1 MKSFVLFFLTALTVP
16 SFGQT
21 IIHDEN
27 AGVRNIPAFSGIK
40 VSGGIDVYLSQS
52 EDYALA
58 VSASDQKYRDDIRTE
73 VNNGILN
80 ISYDGGSFRLN
91 ANRKLR
97 VYTSF
102 QNLVSLEASGAS
114 RLIFSNMF
122 EASSVKMELSGA
134 SEIKGTVRITN
145 LVLNISGASTVKV
158 EGTVK
163 NLKMNASGA
172 SDVKN
177 YTLITDNCVAELSGA
192 SDVRI
197 TVNKSLSAKAT
208 GASTLY
214 YKGYPEKSD
223 INSSGASNVSQK
235 NP

>member
-1 MKSFVLFFLTALTVP
+1 MKSFVFFFLIALTTP
-16 SFGQT
+16 SFAQT

-27 AGVRNIPAFSGIK
+27 AEVRNVPAFSGIK
-40 VSGGIDVYLSQS
+40 VSGGIDIYLSQS

-58 VSASDQKYRDDIRTE
+58 VSASDQKFRDGIKTE
-73 VNNGILN
+73 VNNGILI
-80 ISYDGGSFRLN
+80 ISYDGGNFRLN

-102 QNLVSLEASGAS
+102 NKLVSLEASGAS

-122 EASSVKMELSGA
+122 EASSVKMELSDA
-134 SEIKGTVRITN
+134 SEIRGTVDISN

-158 EGTVK
+158 SGNVK
-163 NLKMNASGA
+163 NLKLNASGA

-177 YTLITDNCVAELSGA
+177 YSLIADNCVAELSGA

-197 TVNKSLSAKAT
+197 TVNESLSARAT

-214 YKGYPEKSD
+214 YKGNPQKSD